1 MYYPMLGTNV
11 GNYGSEP
18 LFPGPSCSREHCSR
32 VPEPGSRLF
41 PGSGTRGPGTTVPGS
56 NCSRVPVVPGSNCSR
71 EQLSRNPGAGNNCFE
86 EQLFLGTTT

>member
-56 NCSRVPVVPGSNCSR
+56 NCSRVPVVPGS
-71 EQLSRNPGAGNNCFE
+71 RNPGAGNNCSG
-86 EQLFLGTTT
+86 EQLFPGTTT